1 MEDNM
6 RKLILP
12 LTLALI
18 AAAPGAAFAA
28 STAAAPAPRP
38 AASSQA
44 DQIVSGTVKAF
55 DLKAHTLTLADGK
68 TYQLPANFKD
78 PGLKM
83 GEKITVH
90 WKMDGAKYDA
100 TSVTL
105 G

>member
-1 MEDNM
+1 MENNM

-28 STAAAPAPRP
+28 STTAAPAPRP

-44 DQIVSGTVKAF
+44 DQ
-55 DLKAHTLTLADGK
+55 AHTLTLADGK